1 MQKENKLRWK
11 ILVSSAFFIFVVISY
26 NLILYLSDLPNI
38 DLIQEEKL
46 YIRFTNMFEITADTI
61 ILLSNFINICIS
73 VRVYLLMRKH
83 HNFEFKRTKGTMKN
97 QIFVIVMYFM
107 LLFGNY
113 IYQAIYSYNDLMV
126 EDHSN

>member
-1 MQKENKLRWK
+1 M
-11 ILVSSAFFIFVVISY
+11 ISY

-126 EDHSN
+126 EDNSNQCQSIWRSAYCL